1 MRCRPHFGLKLG
13 KVFWTAGLV
22 FFIALSGDAREQ
34 SANISRAP
42 AQVRLKTNVSEP
54 ASSAAATESQVSGD
68 RREVMRF
75 AMDFDGDH
83 SLDLATVIEQEIGAY
98 SRYTVHLHLASGVE
112 QSIAVTA
119 PPGGLRLEMK
129 DMTGDKVRN
138 DLILRPALMRW
149 LPTVLVNDGH
159 DHFAIVISN
168 RLSDSLSCGQDLE
181 SGGNNA
187 RAGAA
192 LMSSGFKARGFTSSR
207 EFLPQLREIAI
218 VSSAETIVPRWDLTI
233 NSGRAPPAPVTS
245 L

>member
-1 MRCRPHFGLKLG
+1 MRFWPNFGLKLG

-22 FFIALSGDAREQ
+22 LSIAVSGGARQQ
-34 SANISRAP
+34 SANFSRA
-42 AQVRLKTNVSEP
+42 QGVSEP
-54 ASSAAATESQVSGD
+54 PSSPAAAKSQALRD
-68 RREVMRF
+68 HREVTRF

-138 DLILRPALMRW
+138 DLILRPALIHW

-159 DHFAIVISN
+159 NHFAIVISN
-168 RLSDSLSCGQDLE
+168 RPGDYLSSGQDFE
-181 SGGNNA
+181 SAGNDA
-187 RAGAA
+187 RATAA
-192 LMSSGFKARGFTSSR
+192 LMSSGFKAHGLTSARKFFPESR
-207 EFLPQLREIAI
+207 ETLLVPITGTTIPGWEI
-218 VSSAETIVPRWDLTI
+218 SI
-233 NSGRAPPAPVTS
+233 NSGRAPPAIVAS
-245 L
+245 I